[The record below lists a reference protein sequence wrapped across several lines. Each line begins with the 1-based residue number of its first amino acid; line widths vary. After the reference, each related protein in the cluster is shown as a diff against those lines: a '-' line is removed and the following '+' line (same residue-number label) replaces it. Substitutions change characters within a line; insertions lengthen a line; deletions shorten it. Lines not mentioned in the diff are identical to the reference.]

1 MQKKEG
7 AGLSQA
13 SLVEKFP
20 EMVSDMV
27 RPDMTLDTPDTPDM
41 TPDMTPDI
49 TPDTPDAQPNRGNY
63 EDYHRH
69 DQIQLGHHT

>member
-1 MQKKEG
+1 MQEKEGAEG

-41 TPDMTPDI
+41 TPDI
-49 TPDTPDAQPNRGNY
+49 TPDAQPNRGNY